1 MNFFDMAIIHSVH
14 FIFYELT
21 NFFYPLAY
29 FLYVSCDNGLLFVV
43 ISFILLLRKKTR
55 WIGATI
61 ILSILIGG
69 VINSVVLKNLIMR
82 IRPYLSTN
90 NAYYQMWLSVGAI
103 ETDGYSFPSGH
114 VMAVSACMF
123 SFTLCSKKENRHII
137 LVLTMIF
144 IVLMS
149 ISRIYLLHHYPTDC
163 IAGVFLGLFSAIIS
177 VNIVKRI
184 FDFFIQHKNNKFF
197 NFILNFNL
205 F

>member
-1 MNFFDMAIIHSVH
+1 MNFFDMMIIHFVH
-14 FIFYELT
+14 LVFFELT
-21 NFFYPLAY
+21 NFFYPIAY
-29 FLYVSCDNGLLFVV
+29 FLYISCDNGLLFVI

-90 NAYYQMWLSVGAI
+90 NNYYQMWLSVGAI
-103 ETDGYSFPSGH
+103 ETEGYSFPSGH
-114 VMAVSACMF
+114 VMATAAFMF
-123 SFTLCSKKENRHII
+123 SIVLCSKKENRNII
-137 LVLTMIF
+137 LILSAIF
-144 IVLMS
+144 IIIMS

-163 IAGVFLGLFSAIIS
+163 IVGVIVGLFAAIFS
-177 VNIVKRI
+177 VNIIKKI
-184 FDFFIQHKNNKFF
+184 FNFVVRYKNNKFF